1 MLGANETIDR
11 LHKLDEVL
19 DILGGWRLRAREI
32 NKLEMAEAL
41 GQDWRRYD
49 EERRVL
55 MADTTAEELARY
67 NLEKLARLERGVAV
81 GQE

>member
-1 MLGANETIDR
+1 
-11 LHKLDEVL
+11 
-19 DILGGWRLRAREI
+19 
-32 NKLEMAEAL
+32 MAEAL